1 MSAVDSSF
9 GVIAELLQTFGK
21 EREYCVDLRN
31 GQLWVAA
38 AGRGFGRVSVGRGST
53 GLGFQSSA
61 GVGGDG
67 DGGVFFRARVA
78 GLEVDD
84 DGGVGAGLS
93 TGVCG
98 ERQFCAESVGGG
110 ACKEGVVSGGGVAA
124 VGRDERGGV
133 GDERVGVGGAGC
145 GVVKGSVSPSVVVG
159 SASFSSLSG
168 SVSSVGLPGAVSE
181 RTLAN
186 RRKRELKKLRKQRKR
201 AGSVAC
207 SGSVGSV
214 CGGSVVPEWRRG
226 ARGSS
231 AAEGRGFFAGASAE
245 VKGELVRTRAERLA
259 AENALAAYKAERQL
273 RLEKAKDEGQML
285 KRQET
290 QLLRDVELNR
300 VRIEKAHST
309 LLATGNVAG
318 ERGGGFAQTVVSSS
332 SSSGGSGGVERSSV
346 GCSISPSSS
355 VTDREVHALMKEVE
369 TLRMENAEL
378 VASGGKLKEK
388 AHSTGTGYTAN
399 SRGELAEHH
408 RGPWGP
414 ESYRM
419 GADGKFHEDR
429 GCDFYDFDDGY

>member
-1 MSAVDSSF
+1 
-9 GVIAELLQTFGK
+9 
-21 EREYCVDLRN
+21 
-31 GQLWVAA
+31 
-38 AGRGFGRVSVGRGST
+38 
-53 GLGFQSSA
+53 
-61 GVGGDG
+61 
-67 DGGVFFRARVA
+67 
-78 GLEVDD
+78 LEVDD

-93 TGVCG
+93 AGVCR

-124 VGRDERGGV
+124 VGRDECGGV
-133 GDERVGVGGAGC
+133 SDESVGVCGTGC
-145 GVVKGSVSPSVVVG
+145 GAVKGSGFPSAVG

-168 SVSSVGLPGAVSE
+168 SVSPVGSPGAVSE

-207 SGSVGSV
+207 SGSVGLVS
-214 CGGSVVPEWRRG
+214 GGSVVPEWRRG

-231 AAEGRGFFAGASAE
+231 AVEGRGFFSGASAE

-332 SSSGGSGGVERSSV
+332 SSPSGGSGGVERSSV